1 MRRYLAYAFA
11 AAFAAMGAPAVAQ
24 DAPPAPG
31 AAPVTQGWV
40 DPQAPLYPSPLPVPQ
55 VDAGGSGAPFA
66 RPLPPEAL
74 APYAYRYAGNP
85 CGCPGYVYPPVS
97 WVPVPIQ
104 TRYVYS
110 APIRHESEVVEEKI
124 VEEQVGPPVRVRPKR
139 AAPSR
144 SPRRAKSKLVRT
156 TR

>member
-11 AAFAAMGAPAVAQ
+11 AALAAAISASAVAQ
-24 DAPPAPG
+24 DAPPAPD
-31 AAPVTQGWV
+31 AATVTQGWV
-40 DPQAPLYPSPLPVPQ
+40 DPQAPFHPPPLPPQQ
-55 VDAGGSGAPFA
+55 VDAGAPFA

-74 APYAYRYAGNP
+74 APYAYRYTANP
-85 CGCPGYVYPPVS
+85 CGCPGYAFPAVS

-104 TRYVYS
+104 TRYLYS

-124 VEEQVGPPVRVRPKR
+124 VEEQVAPPVRARPNR
-139 AAPSR
+139 APAR
-144 SPRRAKSKLVRT
+144 SPRHAKSKVVRT

>member
-11 AAFAAMGAPAVAQ
+11 AALAAAISASAVAQ
-24 DAPPAPG
+24 DAPPAPD
-31 AAPVTQGWV
+31 AATVTQGWV
-40 DPQAPLYPSPLPVPQ
+40 DPQAPFYPSPLPPQQ
-55 VDAGGSGAPFA
+55 VDAGAPFA

-74 APYAYRYAGNP
+74 APYAYRYTANP
-85 CGCPGYVYPPVS
+85 CGCPGYAFPAVS

-104 TRYVYS
+104 TRYLYS

-124 VEEQVGPPVRVRPKR
+124 VEEQVAPPVRARPNR
-139 AAPSR
+139 APAR
-144 SPRRAKSKLVRT
+144 SHARSKVVRT

>member
-11 AAFAAMGAPAVAQ
+11 AALAAAISASAVAQ

-31 AAPVTQGWV
+31 AATVTQGWV
-40 DPQAPLYPSPLPVPQ
+40 DPQAPFYPSPLPPQ
-55 VDAGGSGAPFA
+55 PVDAGAPFA
-66 RPLPPEAL
+66 RPLPPEPL
-74 APYAYRYAGNP
+74 APYAYRYTANP
-85 CGCPGYVYPPVS
+85 CGCPSYAFPAVS

-104 TRYVYS
+104 TRYLYS

-124 VEEQVGPPVRVRPKR
+124 VEEQVAPRVRARPNR
-139 AAPSR
+139 APAR
-144 SPRRAKSKLVRT
+144 SHARSKVVRT